1 MPEELVG
8 TVQSVIG
15 PVVDFVFPEGELP
28 EIYDAVMVTMDDGA
42 LQTFEVEQQL
52 GDNVVRACPWA
63 ARMVCAVG

>member
-1 MPEELVG
+1 MAEELVG

-15 PVVDFVFPEGELP
+15 PVVDFLFPEGELP

-52 GDNVVRACPWA
+52 GGSVVRAVSMGSRTVCVA
-63 ARMVCAVG
+63 A